1 MRQIWIKSI
10 LKIRSFSSIV
20 HIVKNQNISRLTKRE
35 ILRKCCS
42 STISRFFVCTEK
54 TESTFLSVPG
64 RSGDRVQSGFP
75 LTAGAVVFLSLLVFS
90 PRTALIALLAAAVS
104 LGFLLLISRYS
115 AQNAP
120 VEAQAN
126 RDMTGAILEY
136 ARGLA
141 VVKSFG
147 RDIPLEHFDIAFDHV
162 SFGYDDRQVLHD
174 VSFTIPEK
182 TVVDY
187 PVFIGGQSFNITCVD
202 VGNPHCVVFCPRVDD
217 VDVDFIGPRFEHAP
231 YFPERINTEF
241 IRVVNPS
248 TIKMRVWERGSGE
261 TMACGT
267 GACAA
272 VVAAVANGM
281 CEKGRDVTVRAGG
294 GDLVVNYTDE
304 KITLTGDAKL
314 VYTGE
319 AEY

>member
-10 LKIRSFSSIV
+10 LKIRSVSSII
-20 HIVKNQNISRLTKRE
+20 HIVKNQNISQLTKRE

-42 STISRFFVCTEK
+42 STISRFFCLHGKDEINLFV
-54 TESTFLSVPG
+54 G
-64 RSGDRVQSGFP
+64 
-75 LTAGAVVFLSLLVFS
+75 AGTQRGPCAKRFSLDSRGGAFLSLLVFS

-147 RDIPLEHFDIAFDHV
+147 RDIPLGHFDIAFDHV

-182 TVVDY
+182 TSTAIVGPSSSGKTTLCFAVQRAEDLLRKVERA
-187 PVFIGGQSFNITCVD
+187 VFALLVGQ
-202 VGNPHCVVFCPRVDD
+202 
-217 VDVDFIGPRFEHAP
+217 A
-231 YFPERINTEF
+231 RIRSKIF
-241 IRVVNPS
+241 QRQGIFL
-248 TIKMRVWERGSGE
+248 
-261 TMACGT
+261 CQ
-267 GACAA
+267 
-272 VVAAVANGM
+272 
-281 CEKGRDVTVRAGG
+281 RAGG
-294 GDLVVNYTDE
+294 S
-304 KITLTGDAKL
+304 
-314 VYTGE
+314 
-319 AEY
+319 

>member
-10 LKIRSFSSIV
+10 LKIRSVSSII

-42 STISRFFVCTEK
+42 STISRFFCLHGKDGIKLFV
-54 TESTFLSVPG
+54 S
-64 RSGDRVQSGFP
+64 
-75 LTAGAVVFLSLLVFS
+75 AGTQRGPCAKRFSLDSRGGAFLSLLVFS
-90 PRTALIALLAAAVS
+90 QRTALIALLAAAVS

-182 TVVDY
+182 TSTA
-187 PVFIGGQSFNITCVD
+187 I
-202 VGNPHCVVFCPRVDD
+202 VGPSSSGKTTLCFAVQRAEDLLRKVERVVFALLV
-217 VDVDFIGPRFEHAP
+217 GQA
-231 YFPERINTEF
+231 RIRSKIF
-241 IRVVNPS
+241 QRQSIFF
-248 TIKMRVWERGSGE
+248 
-261 TMACGT
+261 CQ
-267 GACAA
+267 
-272 VVAAVANGM
+272 
-281 CEKGRDVTVRAGG
+281 RAGG
-294 GDLVVNYTDE
+294 S
-304 KITLTGDAKL
+304 
-314 VYTGE
+314 
-319 AEY
+319 

>member
-10 LKIRSFSSIV
+10 LKIRSVSSII

-54 TESTFLSVPG
+54 TKSTFLSVPG

-182 TVVDY
+182 TSTA
-187 PVFIGGQSFNITCVD
+187 I
-202 VGNPHCVVFCPRVDD
+202 VGPSSSGKTTLCFAVQRAEDLLRKVERVVFALLV
-217 VDVDFIGPRFEHAP
+217 GQA
-231 YFPERINTEF
+231 RIRSKIF
-241 IRVVNPS
+241 QRQGIFL
-248 TIKMRVWERGSGE
+248 
-261 TMACGT
+261 CQ
-267 GACAA
+267 
-272 VVAAVANGM
+272 
-281 CEKGRDVTVRAGG
+281 RAGG
-294 GDLVVNYTDE
+294 S
-304 KITLTGDAKL
+304 
-314 VYTGE
+314 
-319 AEY
+319 

>member
-1 MRQIWIKSI
+1 M
-10 LKIRSFSSIV
+10 
-20 HIVKNQNISRLTKRE
+20 
-35 ILRKCCS
+35 
-42 STISRFFVCTEK
+42 
-54 TESTFLSVPG
+54 
-64 RSGDRVQSGFP
+64 
-75 LTAGAVVFLSLLVFS
+75 VFLSLLVFS

-182 TVVDY
+182 TSTAIVGPSSSGKTNPCFAVQRAEDLLRKVERA
-187 PVFIGGQSFNITCVD
+187 VFALLVGQ
-202 VGNPHCVVFCPRVDD
+202 
-217 VDVDFIGPRFEHAP
+217 A
-231 YFPERINTEF
+231 RIKSKIF
-241 IRVVNPS
+241 QRQGIFL
-248 TIKMRVWERGSGE
+248 
-261 TMACGT
+261 CQ
-267 GACAA
+267 
-272 VVAAVANGM
+272 
-281 CEKGRDVTVRAGG
+281 RAGG
-294 GDLVVNYTDE
+294 SQGIPFSSWTMERGVLRGHSAPPGKAAVRFSGGGQQLSRTMS
-304 KITLTGDAKL
+304 
-314 VYTGE
+314 
-319 AEY
+319 